1 MAKPADSTS
10 DLPRN
15 LAQPALRALNAAGIT
30 RLEQLAAFTEAE
42 IKALHGIGPNALN
55 TLRSALAERG
65 LAFASK

>member
-10 DLPRN
+10 NLPFT
-15 LAQPALRALNAAGIT
+15 LAQPALRALSAAGIT

-65 LAFASK
+65 LAFKK